1 MSISGNWDKR
11 MSRRTFMGLG
21 GMSAAALVLGS
32 RGVLGQASGSAG
44 YGELVPDPGGLIDL
58 PRGFQYR
65 IISEEGSPLSS
76 GGVVPGDHDGM
87 AAFPGPSSNTTILV
101 RNHEQRVGDP
111 NPLLGANPYDF
122 AAPGGTTGIVVNLE
136 DRTEISDYV
145 TSSGTLNNCAGGAT
159 PWGTWLTCEED
170 RTTGHGF
177 VFEVDPNDPEND
189 LSKTPILGMGFFSH
203 EAVDIDPATGIAY
216 LTEDDFRGAIVDSNA
231 EVIDDYTTNEINPL
245 TGLPGTGTRVSF
257 LYRYIPNNKSQIPG
271 ALQEGGTLQVLTI
284 DEGPEYNVDLA
295 FPGDSFQIVWKDVN
309 PEEPHESA
317 EDLGAARFG
326 RLEGAYFAGDAFWF
340 DDTIGGEARL
350 GQIFRYRPGRNALE
364 LFYEG
369 TERGKMES
377 PDNIVVTP
385 WGDLW
390 FAEDETVD
398 GGDTRNRVMGVT
410 SNGEVYPF
418 ASCRLNDSEF
428 AGPTFSPDGKTFFV
442 NFQNPGITFAIWGP
456 FQRKSSRRQRQMAVA
471 APPESMAPQVS
482 GELAEAAERYAM
494 STLEAA
500 AFERLGVRMT

>member
-1 MSISGNWDKR
+1 
-11 MSRRTFMGLG
+11 MGLG
-21 GMSAAALVLGS
+21 GMSAAALMLGS

-58 PRGFQYR
+58 PKGFQYR

-111 NPLLGANPYDF
+111 NPLAGANPYDP
-122 AAPGGTTGIVVNLE
+122 AAPGGTTGIMVNLE

-170 RTTGHGF
+170 RTTGHGY
-177 VFEVDPNDPEND
+177 VFEVDPNDPENE

-203 EAVDIDPATGIAY
+203 EAVDIDPTTGIAY
-216 LTEDDFRGAIVDSNA
+216 LTEDDFRGAIVDANA
-231 EVIDDYTTNEINPL
+231 EVIDDYTTDEINPL

-257 LYRYIPNNKSQIPG
+257 LYRYIPNNMSQRPG
-271 ALQEGGTLQVLTI
+271 ALQEDGTLQVLTI
-284 DEGPEYNVDLA
+284 DGGTNYNVDLA
-295 FPGDSFQIVWKDVN
+295 FPGNSFQIVWKDVN

-350 GQIFRYRPGRNALE
+350 GQIFRYLPLSNTLE
-364 LFYEG
+364 LFYEA

-428 AGPTFSPDGKTFFV
+428 AGPTFSPDGGTFFV

-471 APPESMAPQVS
+471 APPESMMPEIS
-482 GELAEAAERYAM
+482 GELAEAATRYGM
-494 STLEAA
+494 SPLEAA
-500 AFERLGVRMT
+500 AYDRLGVSLV